1 MFWWQSLAASG
12 TTIGFLSARSASGD
26 THLVAAFRQGLAE
39 APGVLAASQTFT
51 TSQAGRGRR
60 QEGQLS
66 LATNVRPGSIT
77 SFRAQASTSALP
89 RRLDL
94 LDTDRLFG
102 TTQDHGSSP
111 LADDHDVVLHRF
123 SFHALPSPASPGS
136 PAQHTVARGRSL
148 WGRIAVG
155 HPPCDKS
162 PMAALGQ
169 SRCFERALT
178 TSELPRRPDSATQTG
193 SSDEWSRM
201 KIATGRY
208 L

>member
-111 LADDHDVVLHRF
+111 LADDHDVVFHRF
-123 SFHALPSPASPGS
+123 SFHALPSPASPGFAG
-136 PAQHTVARGRSL
+136 PAY
-148 WGRIAVG
+148 
-155 HPPCDKS
+155 
-162 PMAALGQ
+162 
-169 SRCFERALT
+169 
-178 TSELPRRPDSATQTG
+178 RRPRAISMGADRRRPPSVRQKSYGRFGSIALFRARADYVRTTPKTG
-193 SSDEWSRM
+193 LRDADRLF
-201 KIATGRY
+201 R
-208 L
+208 

>member
-39 APGVLAASQTFT
+39 APGVLAASQTSQRLKLAVDGGRKGNYHSQPMSGPGQSRRFEPKPARLHFPDDSTFSTLTGSSARPRTTAHLRSPTIT
-51 TSQAGRGRR
+51 TSYCIDSR
-60 QEGQLS
+60 S
-66 LATNVRPGSIT
+66 M
-77 SFRAQASTSALP
+77 
-89 RRLDL
+89 
-94 LDTDRLFG
+94 
-102 TTQDHGSSP
+102 
-111 LADDHDVVLHRF
+111 
-123 SFHALPSPASPGS
+123 PSPRPRPRVS

>member
-1 MFWWQSLAASG
+1 VAELGGIRDDNRVSKRPLGQRGYPSG
-12 TTIGFLSARSASGD
+12 GSVPSGPGGGARGPSG
-26 THLVAAFRQGLAE
+26 V
-39 APGVLAASQTFT
+39 PNFT
-51 TSQAGRGRR
+51 TSQAGRGWR